1 MSPADMRYVLINIEY
16 MRSGVRKVSYEE
28 MRREAFHGAPSLQ
41 GPSVAVAQIDTCVI
55 QSLSPPQKTDL
66 SDTMACISLMYWSNV
81 AVRSTGTK

>member
-16 MRSGVRKVSYEE
+16 MRSGVRKGSFEE

-41 GPSVAVAQIDTCVI
+41 GPSVAVAQIDTFVI
-55 QSLSPPQKTDL
+55 QSLSPPPKTDF
-66 SDTMACISLMYWSNV
+66 SDSIACMVLRYQNNV